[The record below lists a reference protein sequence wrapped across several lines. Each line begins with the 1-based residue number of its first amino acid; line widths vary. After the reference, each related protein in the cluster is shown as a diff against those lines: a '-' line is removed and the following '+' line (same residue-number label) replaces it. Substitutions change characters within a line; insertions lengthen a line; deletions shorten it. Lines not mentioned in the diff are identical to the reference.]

1 MALNVGSRLAHHD
14 LTALT
19 GEGAASHAATGT
31 VLTEEGREFLQG
43 RVARFGLVAGVG
55 SIAFWLYR
63 SIMIVVDGGQGFADP
78 SFWWHLAGAA
88 LLAAPWV
95 LCRGTP
101 RSAKFVQRVE
111 SAGLVAASASY
122 AVMGAYIPLWNS
134 PGLVMVLALSLAT
147 VARAAYVPSTARR
160 TLVLGLIIGV
170 PVVGATY
177 AAYLDFDPAQ
187 WRLVDAQLGAL
198 TPTRVA
204 IMQSSFATAWW
215 LSIVGVCTLASSV
228 TFGLRKEVRDVRR
241 LGQYA
246 VGRKLGEGGMG
257 IVYRASHAMLQRPTA
272 IKILNP
278 EKVGE
283 HSIARFEREVRLT
296 AQLSHPNTVTIFD
309 YGRTP
314 DGLFYY
320 AMELLDGV
328 SLDELVALDGAEPAG
343 RVVSLLRQAAGA
355 LAEAHGVGLVHRDI
369 KPGNIMLCER
379 GGAPDVVKVVDFG
392 LVKELGRDDMAT
404 VTSANIVTGTP
415 QYMAPEAITAP
426 DGVDGRSDLYA
437 LGAVGYFLVTGQHVF
452 EGGTNV
458 EVCSHH
464 LHTKPTPPS
473 ERLGREVPIDLETVI
488 LACLAK
494 DPADRPQTA
503 GDLEKRLAVCEV
515 PAWDT
520 EQAAAW
526 WLQHR
531 GSVRARQE
539 TDLGAFERTMTVD
552 FASRGQ

>member
-1 MALNVGSRLAHHD
+1 MALNVGYFLAHHD
-14 LTALT
+14 VTALT
-19 GEGAASHAATGT
+19 GEGASSHAATGT

-63 SIMIVVDGGQGFADP
+63 SIKIVVDGGQGFADP

-187 WRLVDAQLGAL
+187 WRLVDAQLGAV

-204 IMQSSFATAWW
+204 IMQSTFATAWW
-215 LSIVGVCTLASSV
+215 LSMVAVCTLASSV

-257 IVYRASHAMLQRPTA
+257 IVYRARHAMLQRPTA

-343 RVVSLLRQAAGA
+343 RVVSLLRQAAGHWPKPTVSAWSIATSSPATSCSASVAA
-355 LAEAHGVGLVHRDI
+355 LQTSSRLS
-369 KPGNIMLCER
+369 
-379 GGAPDVVKVVDFG
+379 
-392 LVKELGRDDMAT
+392 
-404 VTSANIVTGTP
+404 TSAWSKSSVGTTWRP
-415 QYMAPEAITAP
+415 SPAPTSSPELRSTWRPKRSSLQMALMVEAIST
-426 DGVDGRSDLYA
+426 
-437 LGAVGYFLVTGQHVF
+437 
-452 EGGTNV
+452 
-458 EVCSHH
+458 
-464 LHTKPTPPS
+464 
-473 ERLGREVPIDLETVI
+473 
-488 LACLAK
+488 
-494 DPADRPQTA
+494 
-503 GDLEKRLAVCEV
+503 RLAPSATSWSPDSMCSKAGRMSRCAAITFTRSRLHRRN
-515 PAWDT
+515 AWD
-520 EQAAAW
+520 
-526 WLQHR
+526 
-531 GSVRARQE
+531 ARSPSISK
-539 TDLGAFERTMTVD
+539 R
-552 FASRGQ
+552 

>member
-1 MALNVGSRLAHHD
+1 MTV
-14 LTALT
+14 
-19 GEGAASHAATGT
+19 SHASAGT
-31 VLTEEGREFLQG
+31 ALTEEGREFLQQ
-43 RVARFGLVAGVG
+43 RVARFGLVAGAG
-55 SIAFWLYR
+55 SFVFWLFR
-63 SIMIVVDGGQGFADP
+63 SITIIADLDESIDDP
-78 SFWWHLAGAA
+78 SFWWHLAAAA
-88 LLAAPWV
+88 LLLAPWV
-95 LCRGTP
+95 LCRGTA
-101 RSAKFVQRVE
+101 RSPAFVQWVE
-111 SAGLVAASASY
+111 GVGLVAASASY
-122 AVMGAYIPLWNS
+122 AIMGVYIPLSSS

-147 VARAAYVPSTARR
+147 VARAVYVPSTARR

-187 WRLVDAQLGAL
+187 WRAVDAELGAL
-198 TPTRVA
+198 TPTAAA
-204 IMQSSFATAWW
+204 ISQSVYVGAWW
-215 LSIVGVCTLASSV
+215 LSMVAVCTLASGV
-228 TFGLRKEVRDVRR
+228 IFGLRKEVRDVRR

-246 VGRKLGEGGMG
+246 VGQKLGEGGMG

-272 IKILNP
+272 IKLLNP

-320 AMELLDGV
+320 AMELLDWV

-355 LAEAHGVGLVHRDI
+355 LAEAHGVGLIHRDI

-392 LVKELGRDDMAT
+392 LVKELGRDEMVT

-415 QYMAPEAITAP
+415 KYMAPEALIAP
-426 DGVDGRSDLYA
+426 DDVDGRSDLYA

-452 EGGTNV
+452 EGGTTV

-464 LHTKPTPPS
+464 LHTKPTSPS
-473 ERLGREVPIDLETVI
+473 ERLGREVPSDLEGLI

-494 DPADRPQTA
+494 NPADRPQTA
-503 GDLEKRLAVCEV
+503 IELEKRLANCEV

-526 WLQHR
+526 WLEYR
-531 GSVRARQE
+531 ESSRARRDE
-539 TDLGAFERTMTVD
+539 VNSSSFEKTMAVDL
-552 FASRGQ
+552 ASHRR

>member
-1 MALNVGSRLAHHD
+1 MLAKASKTPHFGGTSPAQLSSWHPGFSVVVHH
-14 LTALT
+14 
-19 GEGAASHAATGT
+19 
-31 VLTEEGREFLQG
+31 
-43 RVARFGLVAGVG
+43 AR
-55 SIAFWLYR
+55 
-63 SIMIVVDGGQGFADP
+63 
-78 SFWWHLAGAA
+78 
-88 LLAAPWV
+88 
-95 LCRGTP
+95 P
-101 RSAKFVQRVE
+101 RSCNGVE
-111 SAGLVAASASY
+111 GAGLVAASASY
-122 AVMGAYIPLWNS
+122 AAMRAYIPLSNS
-134 PGLVMVLALSLAT
+134 PGLIMVLALSLAT
-147 VARAAYVPSTARR
+147 VARAVYVPSTARR

-187 WRLVDAQLGAL
+187 WRLVDAQFAAL
-198 TPTRVA
+198 TPASAAVLQSGFVA
-204 IMQSSFATAWW
+204 AWW
-215 LSIVGVCTLASSV
+215 LSIVAVCTLASSV
-228 TFGLRKEVRDVRR
+228 IFGLRKEVRDVRR

-246 VGRKLGEGGMG
+246 VGQKLGEGGMG

-272 IKILNP
+272 IKLLNP

-283 HSIARFEREVRLT
+283 HGIARFEREVRLT

-328 SLDELVALDGAEPAG
+328 SLDELVALDGAQPAG

-355 LAEAHGVGLVHRDI
+355 LAEAHGVDLIHRDI

-392 LVKELGRDDMAT
+392 LVKELGHDDMVT

-415 QYMAPEAITAP
+415 KYMAPEALIAP
-426 DGVDGRSDLYA
+426 DDVDGRSDLYA
-437 LGAVGYFLVTGQHVF
+437 LGAVGYFLLTGQHVF
-452 EGGTNV
+452 EGGTVV

-473 ERLGREVPIDLETVI
+473 ERLGSEVPIDLERLI

-494 DPADRPQTA
+494 DPNDRPQTA
-503 GDLEKRLAVCEV
+503 IDLEKHLAGCDV

-526 WLQHR
+526 WLQYR
-531 GSVRARQE
+531 GAIRARKE
-539 TDLGAFERTMTVD
+539 VDASAFEHTIAVD
-552 FASRGQ
+552 FAARSK

>member
-1 MALNVGSRLAHHD
+1 MTLSRASAG
-14 LTALT
+14 TA
-19 GEGAASHAATGT
+19 
-31 VLTEEGREFLQG
+31 LTEEGREFLQG

-55 SIAFWLYR
+55 SFVFWLYR
-63 SIMIVVDGGQGFADP
+63 SILIVASGGQGFEDP

-88 LLAAPWV
+88 LLLAPWV

-101 RSAKFVQRVE
+101 RSATFVQRVE

-122 AVMGAYIPLWNS
+122 AVMGAYIPLSNS

-147 VARAAYVPSTARR
+147 VARAVYVPSSARR

-187 WRLVDAQLGAL
+187 WRLVDAEFGAL
-198 TPTRVA
+198 TPARAA
-204 IMQSSFATAWW
+204 ILQSSFVAAWW
-215 LSIVGVCTLASSV
+215 FSMVAVCTLASSV
-228 TFGLRKEVRDVRR
+228 IFGLRKEVRDVRR

-246 VGRKLGEGGMG
+246 LGQKLGEGGMG

-272 IKILNP
+272 IKLLNP

-355 LAEAHGVGLVHRDI
+355 LAEAHGVGLIHRDI
-369 KPGNIMLCER
+369 KPGSIMLCER

-392 LVKELGRDDMAT
+392 LVKELGRDEMVT

-415 QYMAPEAITAP
+415 QYMAPEALIAP
-426 DGVDGRSDLYA
+426 DDVDGRSDLYA

-452 EGGTNV
+452 EGGTTV

-464 LHTKPTPPS
+464 LHTEPTPPS
-473 ERLGREVPIDLETVI
+473 ERLGREVPNDLERLI

-494 DPADRPQTA
+494 DPVDRPQTA
-503 GDLEKRLAVCEV
+503 IDLEKRLAGCEV

-520 EQAAAW
+520 EQGAAW
-526 WLQHR
+526 WVEHR
-531 GSVRARQE
+531 GSIHARKE
-539 TDLGAFERTMTVD
+539 VDFSAFEHTIAVD
-552 FASRGQ
+552 LPSRWK